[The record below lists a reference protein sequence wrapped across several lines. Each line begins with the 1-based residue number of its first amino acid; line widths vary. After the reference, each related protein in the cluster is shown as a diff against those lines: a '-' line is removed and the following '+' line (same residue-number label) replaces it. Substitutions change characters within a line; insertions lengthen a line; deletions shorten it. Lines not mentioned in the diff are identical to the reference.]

1 MRRKKRNAYK
11 FAHKKHS
18 RLGKV
23 SLALALLSFAAA
35 AGMILYSIQCGGN
48 ANVYVGS
55 GGLLALIL
63 TAVSFMIGLFSL
75 RGEDYKLYSVLGSV
89 ASGLML
95 AGWAAVYVLGF
106 YI

>member
-1 MRRKKRNAYK
+1 MRRKKKNVYK

-18 RLGKV
+18 TKGKV
-23 SLALALLSFAAA
+23 SLGLAVLSLLSGIA
-35 AGMILYSIQCGGN
+35 MIVYSIESNGQ

-63 TAVSFMIGLFSL
+63 TAVSFLLGLSSL
-75 RGEDYKLYSVLGSV
+75 KGEDYKLFSILGSV
-89 ASGLML
+89 SSGLML
-95 AGWAAVYVLGF
+95 AGWVSVYVLGF